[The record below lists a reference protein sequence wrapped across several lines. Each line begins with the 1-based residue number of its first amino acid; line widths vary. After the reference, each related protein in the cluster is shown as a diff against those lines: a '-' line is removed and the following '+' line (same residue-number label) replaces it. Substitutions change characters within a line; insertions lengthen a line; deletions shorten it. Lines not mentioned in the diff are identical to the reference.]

1 MDKVKIDRT
10 DREVEV
16 REDPTKQR
24 VWQPAALLPE
34 FTQKPGWVY
43 RWVRV
48 SLLNEPDNMN
58 VSAKMREG
66 WEPVLHSEHP
76 ELIIGI
82 ETHGRYKENIE
93 IGGLLLCKAPKELM
107 DQRQAYINNKTQA
120 QTEAVDASFMNQ
132 NDPRMPK
139 FAEGQENGRSFG
151 KDRK

>member
-1 MDKVKIDRT
+1 MDKVKRT

-16 REDPTKQR
+16 REDPKKER
-24 VWQPAALLPE
+24 VWKPAALLPE
-34 FTQKPGWVY
+34 FTQKPGWVH

-58 VSAKMREG
+58 VSSKMREG

-76 ELIIGI
+76 ELITG
-82 ETHGRYKENIE
+82 TQPQGQYKNNIE

-107 DQRQAYINNKTQA
+107 EQRQAYIDNKTKS
-120 QTEAVDASFMNQ
+120 QTEAVDAAYLNQ

-139 FAEGQENGRSFG
+139 FAEGSEKFGRG
-151 KDRK
+151 

>member
-16 REDPTKQR
+16 REDPVKQR
-24 VWQPAALLPE
+24 VWKPAALLPE

-58 VSAKMREG
+58 VSSKMREG
-66 WEPVLHSEHP
+66 WEPVLHAEHP
-76 ELIIGI
+76 ELIIGL
-82 ETHGRYKENIE
+82 ETHGRYKDNIE

-107 DQRQAYINNKTQA
+107 DQRQVYIDGKTKA
-120 QTEAVDASFMNQ
+120 QTDAVDASFMNQ
-132 NDPRMPK
+132 SDPRMPK
-139 FAEGQENGRSFG
+139 FAEGNENGRSFG
-151 KDRK
+151 RGRK

>member
-16 REDPTKQR
+16 REDPVKQR
-24 VWQPAALLPE
+24 VWKPAALLPE

-82 ETHGRYKENIE
+82 ESQGRYKDNIE

-107 DQRQAYINNKTQA
+107 DQRQAYIDGKTKA
-120 QTEAVDASFMNQ
+120 QTDAVDASFMNQ
-132 NDPRMPK
+132 SDPRMPK
-139 FAEGQENGRSFG
+139 FAEGNENGRSFG
-151 KDRK
+151 RGRK

>member
-1 MDKVKIDRT
+1 
-10 DREVEV
+10 
-16 REDPTKQR
+16 
-24 VWQPAALLPE
+24 
-34 FTQKPGWVY
+34 
-43 RWVRV
+43 
-48 SLLNEPDNMN
+48 MN
-58 VSAKMREG
+58 VSSKMREG

-82 ETHGRYKENIE
+82 ESQGRFKENIE

-107 DQRQAYINNKTQA
+107 DQRQAYINNKTKA

-151 KDRK
+151 RGRK

>member
-16 REDPTKQR
+16 REDPVKQR
-24 VWQPAALLPE
+24 VWKPAALLPE

-58 VSAKMREG
+58 VSSKMREG
-66 WEPVLHSEHP
+66 WEPVLHAEHP
-76 ELIIGI
+76 ELIIGL
-82 ETHGRYKENIE
+82 ETHGRYKDNIE

-107 DQRQAYINNKTQA
+107 DQRQAYIDGKTKA
-120 QTEAVDASFMNQ
+120 QTDAVDASFMNQ
-132 NDPRMPK
+132 SDPRMPK
-139 FAEGQENGRSFG
+139 FAEGNENGRSFG
-151 KDRK
+151 RGRK

>member
-1 MDKVKIDRT
+1 MDKVTVKRT
-10 DREVEV
+10 DREVDV
-16 REDPTKQR
+16 REDPKKER
-24 VWQPAALLPE
+24 VWKPAALLPE

-76 ELIIGI
+76 ELITGNQPQ
-82 ETHGRYKENIE
+82 GQYKENIE

-107 DQRQAYINNKTQA
+107 EQRQAYIDKKTQS
-120 QTEAVDASFMNQ
+120 QTDAVDAAFMNQ
-132 NDPRMPK
+132 SDPRMPK
-139 FAEGQENGRSFG
+139 FAEGSESFG
-151 KDRK
+151 KGRK